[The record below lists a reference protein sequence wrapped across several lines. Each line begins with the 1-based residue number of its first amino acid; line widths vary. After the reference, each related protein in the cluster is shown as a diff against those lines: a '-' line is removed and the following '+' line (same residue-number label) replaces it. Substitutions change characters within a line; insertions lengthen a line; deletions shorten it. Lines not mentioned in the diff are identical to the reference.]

1 MGARL
6 GIAIEKISKRDE
18 NRKEPEG
25 KQDLSS
31 E

>member
-1 MGARL
+1 MGAGL
-6 GIAIEKISKRDE
+6 GMAIKWISNREE